1 MVGVAGK
8 SQGCNTCRKRRVKCD
23 QGRPSCGQ
31 CTKSKRQCTGYQRNR
46 HFKNLSALD
55 RDTLIVRKQPLN
67 PITEPS
73 FIEYDHSELHLKQG
87 ARNVKTK
94 SSILERS
101 ERVSTSLSQL
111 FEHFLSDYI
120 PQGGKAK
127 QDPPVSWLQTVQ
139 NTGNLGKNTS
149 LPLAITALSLVR
161 LGRKLQNVELQNEG
175 MAVYGQALEGIQSIL
190 SSDDLIFEE
199 QTLASCMT
207 LLVFEV
213 LETSG
218 SNVRGWISHVQGI
231 SQLFQLRGPGLHI
244 SESSHRLFLGFRPT
258 GIVYAL
264 ATRRSSYLGD
274 EEWLTIPWQRVPKSD
289 FHHLLDI
296 MARMPGLIERTELA
310 ISMDAILPSPTEMES
325 LRERYW
331 AIERQLRTWYINLV
345 DSSTTPLRSE
355 TSPRTIASATLSDL
369 QPLTDSSLNFPSF
382 EIARMHLFYWA
393 ALLLIY
399 NNLTSIP
406 SPSTSLHQ
414 FPQVHLQSEIHTTAT
429 LIARSI
435 PYLLS
440 PETQTMG
447 PQNVCFSLRNAM
459 HAFSELGEDREERWC
474 RDVFEELDKRGF
486 PLGKILANVKWED
499 IPRFFVHNEG

>member
-31 CTKSKRQCTGYQRNR
+31 CSKSKRQCTGYQRNR

-73 FIEYDHSELHLKQG
+73 VIEYNHSELHSKQEP
-87 ARNVKTK
+87 RNVNTK
-94 SSILERS
+94 SSILEQA
-101 ERVSTSLSQL
+101 EKVTTSLSQL
-111 FEHFLSDYI
+111 FLADYI

-127 QDPPVSWLQTVQ
+127 QEPPVSWLQTVQ
-139 NTGNLGKNTS
+139 ITGNLGTNTS

-161 LGRKLQNVELQNEG
+161 LGRKHQSVELQNQG
-175 MAVYGQALEGIQSIL
+175 MAVYGQALEGIQAIL
-190 SSDDLIFEE
+190 SSDYLIFEE

-218 SNVRGWISHVQGI
+218 SNVRGWISHIQGI
-231 SQLFQLRGPGLHI
+231 SRLFQLRGPALHI
-244 SESSHRLFLGFRPT
+244 SESSHQLFLGFRRT

-310 ISMDAILPSPTEMES
+310 ISMDSILPSPMEMEF
-325 LRERYW
+325 LREKSW
-331 AIERQLRTWYINLV
+331 TIERQLRTWYVNLV
-345 DSSTTPLRSE
+345 DSSTTPLHSE
-355 TSPRTIASATLSDL
+355 TPRTIASATLSDL
-369 QPLTDSSLNFPSF
+369 QPLTGSSLDFPSF

-406 SPSTSLHQ
+406 SPSTPLHQ
-414 FPQVHLQSEIHTTAT
+414 FSHVHLQSEIHPTAT

-447 PQNVCFSLRNAM
+447 PQNVCFSLRIAM
-459 HAFSELGEDREERWC
+459 HAFSELGEDKEVRWC

-486 PLGKILANVKWED
+486 PFGKILANVKWED
-499 IPRFFVHNEG
+499 IPRFCT

>member
-1 MVGVAGK
+1 M
-8 SQGCNTCRKRRVKCD
+8 
-23 QGRPSCGQ
+23 
-31 CTKSKRQCTGYQRNR
+31 
-46 HFKNLSALD
+46 
-55 RDTLIVRKQPLN
+55 
-67 PITEPS
+67 TEPS
-73 FIEYDHSELHLKQG
+73 FIEYDHSELHSKQG

-94 SSILERS
+94 SSILEQS

-120 PQGGKAK
+120 PQGGKAQ
-127 QDPPVSWLQTVQ
+127 QDPPVHWLQTVQ
-139 NTGNLGKNTS
+139 NTGNLGNNTS

-161 LGRKLQNVELQNEG
+161 LGRKHQNVELQNEG
-175 MAVYGQALEGIQSIL
+175 MAVYGQALEGIQAIL

-213 LETSG
+213 SPIFHPSYFVGAVHSDMQTRYSKHQARIYGDGWVISREFLNSFNCVVLDCTYLDRATDFSSVSG
-218 SNVRGWISHVQGI
+218 PLKYISIHPSLNSTDWLQVI
-231 SQLFQLRGPGLHI
+231 
-244 SESSHRLFLGFRPT
+244 
-258 GIVYAL
+258 YAL

-274 EEWLTIPWQRVPKSD
+274 EEWLTIPWQRVRKSD

-296 MARMPGLIERTELA
+296 MARMPDLIERTELA
-310 ISMDAILPSPTEMES
+310 LSMDAILPSSTEMDS

-345 DSSTTPLRSE
+345 DLSTTPLLSE
-355 TSPRTIASATLSDL
+355 TSPRTITSATQSDL

-382 EIARMHLFYWA
+382 ELARMHLFYWA

-399 NNLTSIP
+399 NNLISIP

-414 FPQVHLQSEIHTTAT
+414 FPQVHLQSGIHTTAT

-435 PYLLS
+435 TYLLS

-447 PQNVCFSLRNAM
+447 PQNVFFPLRIAM

-474 RDVFEELDKRGF
+474 RDVFEELDQRGF
-486 PLGKILANVKWED
+486 SFGRILANVKWDD
-499 IPRFFVHNEG
+499 IPRFLYIIEDRATNISSRCIP